1 MLACYDGFNEF
12 PSVNIMAQSIKLQLR
27 QTQGLALTP
36 QLMQSIKLLQ
46 MGSLELN
53 NFIQKE
59 IEQNPLLELNNA
71 QDEFP
76 EERRG
81 QVSEK
86 PEVKKISSDQPV
98 ELDGRTNDWDIKTI
112 EERLG
117 TSLENVF
124 EGGSQLPGGSVASN
138 SPGIEYSGSASDLE
152 AYVASQQSLRE
163 ILNQQAALSFRQDAE
178 LRIARDIIDL
188 IDADGYFR
196 GDLEPIAASQ
206 KTSNAAVTGVL
217 ERIQK
222 FDPPGVGAR
231 NLAECMQLQLVEK
244 DRLDPAMKIFTKN
257 LELLARRDYVG
268 LAKLCGVDHEDLID
282 MAREIQELEPRPGEQ
297 FDPAPVQNII
307 ADVFVTT
314 DNDGSWKLELNTQAL
329 PKVLINRE
337 YYAQI
342 KDLGLEKA
350 DKKFMIDNLQNA
362 NWLVASL
369 DQRARTILKV
379 ATQIVKHQDMFFV
392 KGREYLKP
400 LTLKMVAEEI
410 EMHESTISRV
420 TSNKYLACD
429 RGIFEFK
436 YFFMSGIGGK
446 NGEAGY
452 GGQSIRMKIG
462 NLIAA
467 ETKNSVLSDD
477 KIASLLKSEGIDIAR
492 RTVTKYRES
501 LGLMSSIQRRREKK
515 AMAGH

>member
-1 MLACYDGFNEF
+1 
-12 PSVNIMAQSIKLQLR
+12 MAQSIKLQLR

-46 MGSLELN
+46 MGSLELHQ
-53 NFIQKE
+53 FIQKE
-59 IEQNPLLELNNA
+59 IEKNPLLELNNA
-71 QDEFP
+71 TDEFP

-86 PEVKKISSDQPV
+86 PESEKSTGEQPR
-98 ELDGRTNDWDIKTI
+98 ELDGQTNDWDIKAI

-124 EGGSQLPGGSVASN
+124 ESNVQQSGNNAGGTASN
-138 SPGIEYSGSASDLE
+138 SPGIEFSGSANDLE

-163 ILNQQAALSFRQDAE
+163 VLTQQATLTFRQNDE

-188 IDADGYFR
+188 IDGDGYFR
-196 GDLEPIAASQ
+196 NDLEMVAKSA
-206 KTSNAAVTGVL
+206 NAEITTVADVL

-231 NLAECMQLQLVEK
+231 NLAECMRLQLIEK
-244 DRLDPAMKIFTKN
+244 NRLDPAMRIFTEN
-257 LELLARRDYVG
+257 LELLARRDYAR
-268 LAKLCGVDHEDLID
+268 LAQLCDVDHEDLID
-282 MAREIQELEPRPGEQ
+282 MAREIQELEPRPGDL
-297 FDPAPVQNII
+297 FDAAPVQNII

-314 DNDGSWKLELNTQAL
+314 NNDGSWQLELNTQAL

-379 ATQIVKHQDMFFV
+379 ATQIVKHQDMFFL
-392 KGREYLKP
+392 KGGEFLKP

-436 YFFMSGIGGK
+436 YFFMSGVGGTD
-446 NGEAGY
+446 GEASF
-452 GGQSIRMKIG
+452 GGQSIRLKIG

-467 ETKNSVLSDD
+467 ETKDSVLSDD
-477 KIASLLKSEGIDIAR
+477 KIASLLSNEGIDIAR

-501 LGLMSSIQRRREKK
+501 LGLLSSIQRRREKK
-515 AMAGH
+515 ALGGG